1 MEKTDNV
8 QQKALKRVNLLQ
20 KVKNIFLSSKM
31 LRESKHAR

>member
-20 KVKNIFLSSKM
+20 KVKNIFFIIKN
-31 LRESKHAR
+31 A